1 MKHKLTY
8 ITFFSFLMHSFV
20 MQSQNTKKDS
30 IPVKIDRYG
39 LMLGVDIYQ
48 LALSAFDSDYAGIE
62 FTGQYRLTKKIFLA
76 AELGNQK
83 KTGNGPQI
91 SYTATGSYIT
101 AGANYNLYQNWLDM
115 ENQIY
120 MGLRYGFSTFS
131 QTLNAYKI
139 YDPNPYFP
147 NPEPII
153 YPDQKFTGLSAQWL
167 ELVFGTNVK
176 VYNNI
181 FVGFS
186 VNANLL
192 VSNKEPEN
200 FANLYIPGFNKTSD
214 GSFGVGFSYTV
225 SYFIPIYKKK
235 VIPVANDEVKKE

>member
-1 MKHKLTY
+1 MKQILTY
-8 ITFFSFLMHSFV
+8 TTFFSFLLHSFM
-20 MQSQNTKKDS
+20 MQSQTTKKDS

-39 LMLGVDIYQ
+39 LWVGIDIYQ
-48 LALSAFDSDYAGIE
+48 LALSAFDSNYSGIE
-62 FTGQYRLTKKIFLA
+62 LTGQYRLTKKIFLA
-76 AELGNQK
+76 AEVGNQN
-83 KTGNGPQI
+83 TTEYEPQL
-91 SYTATGSYIT
+91 SFTANGSYIT
-101 AGANYNLYQNWLDM
+101 AGANYNLYQNWLGM

-131 QTLNAYKI
+131 QTLNSYKI

-153 YPDQKFTGLSAQWL
+153 TSGEKFSGLSAQWL

-192 VSNKEPEN
+192 LSNTEPDN
-200 FANLYIPGFNKTSD
+200 FANLYIPGFNNTYD
-214 GSFGVGFSYTV
+214 GDFGVGFSYTV

-235 VIPVANDEVKKE
+235 IVPAPAVKK

>member
-8 ITFFSFLMHSFV
+8 IITFSLFLHSFLI
-20 MQSQNTKKDS
+20 QSQTVKTDS
-30 IPVKIDRYG
+30 IPVKVERYG
-39 LMLGVDIYQ
+39 LWVGIDIYQ

-62 FTGQYRLTKKIFLA
+62 LTGQYRLTKKIYLA

-83 KTGNGPQI
+83 TTENEPQL
-91 SYTATGSYIT
+91 SFTASGSYIT
-101 AGANYNLYQNWLDM
+101 AGFNYNFYQNWMDM

-120 MGLRYGFSTFS
+120 GGLRYGFSTFS
-131 QTLNAYKI
+131 QTLNSYKI

-147 NPEPII
+147 NPEPVI

-176 VYNNI
+176 VYHNL

-200 FANLYIPGFNKTSD
+200 FSNLYIPGFNRTYD
-214 GSFGVGFSYTV
+214 GDFGVGFSYTV
-225 SYFIPIYKKK
+225 SYFLPIYKKK
-235 VIPVANDEVKKE
+235 ISPVATEEVKNK